1 MFLDND
7 RVSVKRLLGKFLV
20 IDRMVQEILGFKLT
34 IKLLRSLLF
43 KKSNNLPPILNKCL
57 TIDQS
62 LKQANRKY
70 GEAKLCFDP

>member
-1 MFLDND
+1 MDND

-43 KKSNNLPPILNKCL
+43 KV
-57 TIDQS
+57 
-62 LKQANRKY
+62 
-70 GEAKLCFDP
+70 

>member
-20 IDRMVQEILGFKLT
+20 MDRMVQEILGFNLT

-43 KKSNNLPPILNKCL
+43 KV
-57 TIDQS
+57 
-62 LKQANRKY
+62 
-70 GEAKLCFDP
+70 

>member
-20 IDRMVQEILGFKLT
+20 IDRMVQEILGFNLT

-43 KKSNNLPPILNKCL
+43 KV
-57 TIDQS
+57 
-62 LKQANRKY
+62 
-70 GEAKLCFDP
+70 